1 MKKIEVVAAVI
12 RDKDKIFTS
21 QRAHGEF
28 KGQWEFP
35 GGKIEEGETKEQA
48 LIREIKEE
56 LDVSIK
62 VDDFLCTVTHTYP
75 DFKLTMHVYLCK
87 ISGGK
92 IQLLEHADGKW
103 LDIEDLD
110 GLDWLEAD
118 IEVIEYLRSLQKQ

>member
-12 RDKDKIFTS
+12 RDDGKIFTS
-21 QRAHGEF
+21 QRAYGEF

-56 LDVSIK
+56 LNVSIK

-75 DFKLTMHVYLCK
+75 SFKLTMHVYLCE
-87 ISGGK
+87 ISSGN

-103 LDIEDLD
+103 LDMRDLD
-110 GLDWLEAD
+110 SLDWLEAD
-118 IEVIEYLRSLQKQ
+118 IEVLKYIKSL

>member
-12 RDKDKIFTS
+12 KDKDKIFTS
-21 QRAHGEF
+21 QRAYGEF

-62 VDDFLCTVTHTYP
+62 IDDFLCTVNHTYP
-75 DFKLTMHVYLCK
+75 NFKLTMHVYLCE

-92 IQLLEHADGKW
+92 IQLLEHADGKR

-110 GLDWLEAD
+110 SLDWLEAD
-118 IEVIEYLRSLQKQ
+118 IEVLEYLRSLQMQ